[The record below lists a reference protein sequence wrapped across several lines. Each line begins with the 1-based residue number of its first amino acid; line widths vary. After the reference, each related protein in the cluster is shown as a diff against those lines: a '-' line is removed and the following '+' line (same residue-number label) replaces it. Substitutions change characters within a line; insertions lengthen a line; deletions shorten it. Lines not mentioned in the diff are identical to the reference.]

1 MFVEYGKYN
10 FNIAHIV
17 SVQIEK
23 TYIND
28 SRHHVEVATTDKR
41 LTIIGTGT
49 EEEMEVERSVFMRLI
64 KLERLICNL
73 ET

>member
-17 SVQIEK
+17 SVRIEK
-23 TYIND
+23 TYVND

-41 LTIIGTGT
+41 LITIGTGA
-49 EEEMEVERSVFMRLI
+49 EEEMEVERSAFMRLI
-64 KLERLICNL
+64 TLEKLICNL
-73 ET
+73 EI